1 MRYNIEIM
9 KRAQRQLLKLPVQTQ
24 ERIAESIG
32 LLGGNP
38 DNPKLDIKQ
47 LTNDPAARYRLRVG
61 NYRVKFNR
69 QDAIRIIE
77 IVRIGH
83 RKDIYK

>member
-1 MRYNIEIM
+1 MRYQIEII
-9 KRAQRQLLKLPVQTQ
+9 KRAQRELLKLPIQTQ

-32 LLGGNP
+32 LLSGNP
-38 DNPKLDIKQ
+38 DNPGLDIKQ
-47 LTNDPAARYRLRVG
+47 LKNDPQARYRLRVG

-69 QDAIRIIE
+69 QDVIRIIE
-77 IVRIGH
+77 IVKIGH

>member
-1 MRYNIEIM
+1 MRYRIEIM
-9 KRAQRQLLKLPVQTQ
+9 KKARRQLLKLSVQTQ

-32 LLGGNP
+32 LLGANP
-38 DNPKLDIKQ
+38 DNPSLDIKP
-47 LTNDPAARYRLRVG
+47 LTNDPEARYRLRAG